1 MKLLHD
7 YIRLTIRESRFK
19 QMSKSKFTDLK
30 NHLANSSF
38 LTADPA
44 GDGDVDD
51 WSSEASEALRDNL
64 NDYFDLKFEPGY
76 LTGIV
81 KVSLMPEETASM
93 TKEDV
98 LKGAAYKF
106 EDGLHFIEVI
116 LASVDDGETI
126 NAIPKAHEKV
136 YEVLMHELLHMQ
148 QFLKFSKGKPTDKK
162 WNQFMKSYKDLGGP
176 SGMGED
182 YFFFDEA
189 DGASE
194 LETFSFQIANELFNS
209 LGRNK
214 AVSILQ
220 KQHPDHDIIRLNSSS
235 FRDIESRSNIN
246 RPEFREML
254 KRAKQ
259 YIKRM
264 KQ

>member
-1 MKLLHD
+1 MILLRE
-7 YIRLTIRESRFK
+7 YIRETLSESRFK

-30 NHLANSSF
+30 SHLLNSSF

-51 WSSEASEALRDNL
+51 WSSEASLALRDSL
-64 NDYFDLKFEPGY
+64 NDYFDSKFGVGN

-81 KVSLMPEETASM
+81 KVSLMPDYTSEM

-98 LKGAAYKF
+98 LKGATYYF
-106 EDGLHFIEVI
+106 ENGLHFIEVI
-116 LASVDDGETI
+116 LASVDDGEVIGTI
-126 NAIPKAHEKV
+126 DKAHEKV
-136 YEVLMHELLHMQ
+136 YEVIMHELLHMQ
-148 QFLKFSKGKPTDKK
+148 QFLKFSKGEPTDKK
-162 WNQFMKSYKDLGGP
+162 WDQFKKEYQEKGGP

-182 YFFFDEA
+182 YFFYDSS
-189 DGASE
+189 DGPSE
-194 LETFSFQIANELFNS
+194 METFSFQMANELVHS
-209 LGRNK
+209 LGK
-214 AVSILQ
+214 EEAVATLQ
-220 KQHPDHDIIRLNSSS
+220 QQHPDHDIIRVNSAS

-259 YIKRM
+259 YAKRM
-264 KQ
+264 